1 MLWYNIERV
10 SFKQDRIVGKG
21 SPVAAPAPVHGSSQ
35 GMDEM
40 NVEYTAQIWQEG
52 DQFVAHAMP
61 LDVMSAGRTPDEARK
76 ALDEAVHLF
85 LVTAAD
91 MGTLD
96 DVLQETGYEL
106 RNGIWAAPAWIAIE
120 RHSTMVA
127 V

>member
-1 MLWYNIERV
+1 
-10 SFKQDRIVGKG
+10 
-21 SPVAAPAPVHGSSQ
+21 
-35 GMDEM
+35 M

-96 DVLQETGYEL
+96 DVLQERPPAL
-106 RNGIWAAPAWIAIE
+106 RLHAKRAAIARTRGPAS
-120 RHSTMVA
+120 RGQLLSRCTMKCRFPSSA
-127 V
+127 TISRQQASHAMSISAF